1 MIHCELHF
9 RTKVLIIDVVY
20 VRYCWLALIVVVV
33 AGCGQPLQINT
44 PSSPR
49 TTRAAGPPTAS
60 PAIEATPATADAGTV
75 PTANQPIEATQAAPA
90 TPTVSAA
97 PTIPAPIPP
106 ATPAVVVIPQTA
118 IPLNNEQRWR
128 AQQIDRQ
135 PFDQQRLYIANTDVA
150 LLWYDPMTGQSLE
163 IGTIR
168 GEFPAQAQFI
178 LRNDRH
184 PALEVPYRINQDFGL
199 TAISEAVRARMK
211 TAGYT
216 ESVEAYIERTEA
228 VVPK

>member
-1 MIHCELHF
+1 MLNCVLHF

-20 VRYCWLALIVVVV
+20 ARYCWLALVAVMVV

-49 TTRAAGPPTAS
+49 ATGTTGPPTVS
-60 PAIEATPATADAGTV
+60 LAIDATSTTANAGTA
-75 PTANQPIEATQAAPA
+75 PTVNQPIETVQPASATL
-90 TPTVSAA
+90 TVSAA
-97 PTIPAPIPP
+97 PTSP
-106 ATPAVVVIPQTA
+106 ATPEVVVIPQTA

-128 AQQIDRQ
+128 AQQLDRQ
-135 PFDQQRLYIANTDVA
+135 VFDQQRLYIANNDVA
-150 LLWYDPMTGQSLE
+150 LLWYDPVTGQSLE

-178 LRNDRH
+178 LRNDRR

-211 TAGYT
+211 AAGYT
-216 ESVEAYIERTEA
+216 ESVEAYIEQTEV

>member
-1 MIHCELHF
+1 
-9 RTKVLIIDVVY
+9 VVY

-33 AGCGQPLQINT
+33 AACGQPLQINT

-49 TTRAAGPPTAS
+49 TTRTAGPLTAS
-60 PAIEATPATADAGTV
+60 PAIGATPTTAIAGTA
-75 PTANQPIEATQAAPA
+75 PTANQPIETSQGAPA
-90 TPTVSAA
+90 TSTVLVVPTVLV
-97 PTIPAPIPP
+97 PTPP
-106 ATPAVVVIPQTA
+106 ATPEVVIIPQTA
-118 IPLNNEQRWR
+118 VPLNNEQRWR
-128 AQQIDRQ
+128 AQQLERQ
-135 PFDQQRLYIANTDVA
+135 PFDQQRLYIANTNVA
-150 LLWYDPMTGQSLE
+150 LFWYDPMTGQSLE

-178 LRNDRH
+178 LRYDRR

-211 TAGYT
+211 AAGYT
-216 ESVEAYIERTEA
+216 DSVEAYVEQTEA

>member
-1 MIHCELHF
+1 MVHCELQF

-20 VRYCWLALIVVVV
+20 VRYCWLALIAVVV

-49 TTRAAGPPTAS
+49 TTQTAGPPAQS
-60 PAIEATPATADAGTV
+60 PAIGTAPAATDSGTI
-75 PTANQPIEATQAAPA
+75 PTANQPIEATQASLAP
-90 TPTVSAA
+90 
-97 PTIPAPIPP
+97 PTIPAPATSAPP
-106 ATPAVVVIPQTA
+106 TATPAVVVIPQTA
-118 IPLNNEQRWR
+118 VPLNNEQRWR
-128 AQQIDRQ
+128 AQQQDRQ
-135 PFDQQRLYIANTDVA
+135 VFDQQRLYIANNDVA
-150 LLWYDPMTGQSLE
+150 LLWYDPVTGQSLE

-178 LRNDRH
+178 LRSDRRA
-184 PALEVPYRINQDFGL
+184 ALEVPYRINQDFGL

-211 TAGYT
+211 AAGYT
-216 ESVEAYIERTEA
+216 ESVEAYIEQTEA